1 MMLKKYWYFNF
12 MGTSKFGGK
21 YGSICGQIWVP
32 DHDSQFA
39 PLWIE
44 NPLLETVGGCPNTVL
59 SKDLN
64 NPSQSKT
71 KIRNWT
77 KKTSVVGKTHN
88 GKQKNVHT
96 VFQVY
101 NIHSTS
107 VTNGQSC
114 FSAKMKVF
122 HNSHLL
128 QIMNPRNQLTN
139 VFPSTVFLSIY
150 IFYKLYSSSCFQVF
164 TLSWK
169 FDQIQKNASDVC
181 GKRCQS
187 AVPRQVTCHLSQP
200 SHCPDLVLYPN
211 SHGCGYF
218 SAETSESHP
227 LFKMNRASTQGVLG
241 LLNSRDGI
249 TQAPWRSH

>member
-1 MMLKKYWYFNF
+1 

-44 NPLLETVGGCPNTVL
+44 IPLLETVGGCPNTVL

-77 KKTSVVGKTHN
+77 KKTSITGKTHN
-88 GKQKNVHT
+88 GQQKNVHT

-101 NIHSTS
+101 NIHSIS

-150 IFYKLYSSSCFQVF
+150 IYSINYIHYLVFKFSPCLENLIKSKKL
-164 TLSWK
+164 L
-169 FDQIQKNASDVC
+169 
-181 GKRCQS
+181 RMS
-187 AVPRQVTCHLSQP
+187 AERGVSQRYRGRSPVTCHNHLTAQTWFCTPTATDVAISQLK
-200 SHCPDLVLYPN
+200 H
-211 SHGCGYF
+211 
-218 SAETSESHP
+218 
-227 LFKMNRASTQGVLG
+227 
-241 LLNSRDGI
+241 LNPIPCLKWIGP
-249 TQAPWRSH
+249 APRGF